1 MRSYKFERKAG
12 IRCLC
17 NPFTEPRIVNSLVI
31 SRVYEHKSMK
41 HGNIYIGNYRRRG
54 VHKIGTWNDLRE
66 GTLCAFNDDEVTPYI
81 YK

>member
-17 NPFTEPRIVNSLVI
+17 DPLKEPRIVDHLVVCW
-31 SRVYEHKSMK
+31 VYEYKSRE
-41 HGNIYIGNYRRRG
+41 HGNIYIGNHRRPG

-66 GTLCAFNDDEVTPYI
+66 GTLCAFDDDEVTSFI